1 MKLAITGTIGSGK
14 STVSKIISELG
25 YEVIDTDKLVHS
37 FYEVDGLLY
46 DWLINEF
53 SDEIL
58 DENGLVDRAYLSEIV
73 FSDREKLELLE
84 MKVFKLV
91 RTEIEEDVRP
101 LVFYEVPLLFEAQ
114 LEDLFDFVVMV
125 DASKKVRYERLRQR
139 LGSFDNFKKRENRQ
153 LSGEVKASKSD
164 FVIVNDGSLADLKLQ
179 VDEVLRG
186 VLSG

>member
-46 DWLINEF
+46 DWLIKKF

-58 DENGLVDRAYLSEIV
+58 NENGLVDRAHLSEIV
-73 FSDREKLELLE
+73 FSDIDKLELLE
-84 MKVFKLV
+84 KEVFKLV
-91 RTEIEEDVRP
+91 RTEIQNDTRS
-101 LVFYEVPLLFEAQ
+101 LVFYEVPLLYEAK
-114 LEDLFDFVVMV
+114 LEDLFDYVVMV
-125 DASKKVRYERLRQR
+125 DASKEVRYERLSQR
-139 LGSFDNFKKRENRQ
+139 LGSFENFKKREKRQ
-153 LSGEVKASKSD
+153 LSGEIKASKSD
-164 FVIVNDGSLADLKLQ
+164 FVIMNNGSLDDLKIK
-179 VDEVLRG
+179 VDEVLRS